1 VLRDVE
7 GGVTEGVYSSTAT
20 IQEILF
26 WLYNQGLR
34 GEMVEA
40 ANALSRIR
48 NLEWVPVT
56 PEVCLRASVLVKHYG
71 LSPFDGYH
79 AATALGRDGVVL
91 SSDHSYDRVTGLSR
105 VDPWELTKT

>member
-1 VLRDVE
+1 VE
-7 GGVTEGVYSSTAT
+7 VGVTEGVYSSTAT

-26 WLYNQGLR
+26 WLYNQRLR

-40 ANALSRIR
+40 VNALGRVR

-56 PEVCLRASVLVKHYG
+56 PDVCLKASVLVKHYG
-71 LSPFDGYH
+71 LPFDGYH
-79 AATALGRDGVVL
+79 AATALERDGVVL

-105 VDPWELTKT
+105 LDPLDLAKT

>member
-1 VLRDVE
+1 MLRDIE
-7 GGVTEGVYSSTAT
+7 SGALGGVYSSTAT

-26 WLYNQGLR
+26 WLYNQGLH

-40 ANALSRIR
+40 VNAMSRIK
-48 NLEWVPVT
+48 NLEWIPVT
-56 PEVCLRASVLVKHYG
+56 PEVCLKASMLVKHYG

-79 AATALGRDGVVL
+79 AATALGRDGVIL

-105 VDPWELTKT
+105 VDPRDLAKT